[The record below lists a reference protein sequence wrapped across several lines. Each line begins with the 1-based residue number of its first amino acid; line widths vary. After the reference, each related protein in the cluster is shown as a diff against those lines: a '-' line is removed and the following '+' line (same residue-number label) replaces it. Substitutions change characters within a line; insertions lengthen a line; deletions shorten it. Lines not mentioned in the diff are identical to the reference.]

1 MNNIARTKTTMTELI
16 AKPILK
22 NKFWVVEDHGN
33 QVATIQAVDN
43 GGFVYVDTN
52 NRTRFPSIKL
62 LSKEYNITFDKD
74 SRAKTKPVQE
84 HSVYGYPVTNKP
96 WNILWDVKH
105 QFGVFTKTN
114 KSKSYYCAG
123 HYIIKFNNGWVK
135 SFCPKL
141 ITLNRYPF
149 QGPFMTKEQMQEALK
164 AANGK

>member
-1 MNNIARTKTTMTELI
+1 MTTELI

-22 NKFWVVEDHGN
+22 NKFWIVEDKGN
-33 QVATIQAVDN
+33 KIATIQAVDN

-52 NRTRFPSIKL
+52 SRQQFSTIKL
-62 LSKEYNITFDKD
+62 LSKEYNISFDKQT
-74 SRAKTKPVQE
+74 KTKSKLDSTNTE
-84 HSVYGYPVTNKP
+84 HHVYGYPISNKP

-114 KSKSYYCAG
+114 KSKSFYCAG

-141 ITLNRYPF
+141 ITLNRYPY

-164 AANGK
+164 AANGR